1 MKKIILC
8 IISSLF
14 LLSCMA
20 PVTALADS
28 QSTTVSYS
36 VPATV
41 IYMDYD
47 RTSTT
52 QKVEVGTKLIEP
64 APKGKPGY
72 TFSGWKNE
80 KTGQLW
86 DFTQPVTE
94 HLTLTAVYREST
106 NSKKEKI
113 GEIPIEHEND
123 RAKTNTT
130 SAAVL
135 IHSPRTGDTTD
146 LLGYGIMLI
155 ASVTGLLGWLIL
167 RKKKTK

>member
-1 MKKIILC
+1 MKKIIVC

-28 QSTTVSYS
+28 QSTTVRYS

-41 IYMDYD
+41 IYRDD
-47 RTSTT
+47 DGTSTT
-52 QKVEVGTKLIEP
+52 QKVDVGTKLIEP

-80 KTGQLW
+80 KTGQFW

-94 HLTLTAVYREST
+94 HLTLTAVYQKSP
-106 NSKKEKI
+106 NSKEEEN
-113 GEIPIEHEND
+113 GELPVEHED
-123 RAKTNTT
+123 DSAEKDTT
-130 SAAVL
+130 SAPVL

-146 LLGYGIMLI
+146 LFGYGIMLI
-155 ASVTGLLGWLIL
+155 ASATGFIGWLIL
-167 RKKKTK
+167 RKKKTE